1 MCQLSYV
8 LSPFTHA
15 HHSLARDQRRSQ
27 CCHLVCI
34 TYCCAA
40 AARQSE
46 SPESPDPGSPSR
58 ASSSSFSSLINYDD
72 NYDDDTTTTTNTTT
86 NSNSNTNT
94 NTDTPPLSPP
104 SRGETPREE
113 TPREETPPESSIIC
127 ITFNRTTTPTFI
139 IHHVRQAHQ
148 CPHYTNVCIERP
160 RDWFYYGSMLAFA
173 VERLPR
179 TREGY
184 TLSWR
189 WVWERM
195 PLASREDGDG
205 GTSGEREMDMKGR
218 EGRESGKAVRRKEER
233 KVQARHG

>member
-15 HHSLARDQRRSQ
+15 HHSIARDQRRSQ

-40 AARQSE
+40 AAARHSE
-46 SPESPDPGSPSR
+46 SPQSPDQVPGSPSG
-58 ASSSSFSSLINYDD
+58 ASSSSFKSI
-72 NYDDDTTTTTNTTT
+72 
-86 NSNSNTNT
+86 
-94 NTDTPPLSPP
+94 PL
-104 SRGETPREE
+104 
-113 TPREETPPESSIIC
+113 C
-127 ITFNRTTTPTFI
+127 ITFTRTTTPTFI

-148 CPHYTNVCIERP
+148 CPHYTNVCIEERP

-179 TREGY
+179 AREGY

-195 PLASREDGDG
+195 PLASREDGGGDG
-205 GTSGEREMDMKGR
+205 GGGASGEREGEREER
-218 EGRESGKAVRRKEER
+218 EGRDVEGRDIEGRNR
-233 KVQARHG
+233 NRGI